1 MPPQCLRWKS
11 PLAADDVDAV
21 VRLWN
26 ATKRDTYDF
35 IPRSGVAASQTTT
48 RSSVNTSCPLRDLD
62 RRRTRRGVGFLA
74 MRKSYVDRLY
84 VHPGAQRRG
93 VGTALLAK
101 AIEISPGGIELHTHQ
116 KNTKARAFYDKAG
129 LSVVRFGSVRRPR
142 ASRTWSTSGGRD
154 AIRSLD
160 REVRI
165 PGDFPQKPSGSAKYP
180 E

>member
-1 MPPQCLRWKS
+1 MPPMEIR
-11 PLAADDVDAV
+11 PIAADDVDAV

-35 IPRSGVAASQTTT
+35 IPQERGRSVADDDAFF
-48 RSSVNTSCPLRDLD
+48 REHILPRCAIWIAVVRDEV
-62 RRRTRRGVGFLA
+62 VGFLA

-129 LSVVRFGSVRRPR
+129 LSVVRFGISPPPESEPDMEYQWRP
-142 ASRTWSTSGGRD
+142 
-154 AIRSLD
+154 
-160 REVRI
+160 
-165 PGDFPQKPSGSAKYP
+165 
-180 E
+180 